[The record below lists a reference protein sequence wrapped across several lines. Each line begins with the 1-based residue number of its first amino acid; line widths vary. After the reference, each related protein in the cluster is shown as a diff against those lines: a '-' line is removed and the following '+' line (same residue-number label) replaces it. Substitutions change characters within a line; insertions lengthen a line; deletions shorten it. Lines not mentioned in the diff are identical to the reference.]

1 MNSSQLKLQNTE
13 VFVGLVGD
21 HSIAQPGNTSK
32 YFSRI
37 SEGEEKE
44 RIYVD
49 GCTPDTGNLFSVGN
63 LQNYIKHAVEG
74 GTSAVFLSGA
84 GITRMGDYDR
94 KQLMSEVCRGIGKS
108 MAQFDPDISM
118 TYAFVG
124 LTDTKVVDFHRD
136 RMVSLDKLK
145 HGLSDLQHE
154 VDDWEVTE
162 DKILRGATLPFVLSL
177 HFESLR
183 DGAPTNGHLC
193 LVDLS
198 IVNWSLSGEP
208 ATGPKSNGTGIASH
222 GMLQQSTTSLSK
234 LIHLMANDAILTGV
248 SIPANALITLVGEFL
263 YGESKTAFVV
273 YLNTDESA
281 GSDLTST
288 LELIKSVRKLKSREI
303 IKTVD
308 RRVMFFYEKAKY
320 YQGEK
325 YRLQDEIVDVQDEKE
340 QAEKDLDDIQRDF
353 GEEREALEK
362 EVTHWQEKGKTLE
375 NTIASLRSTNEGIEA
390 DARWENARLVTEK
403 MAMKDELR
411 RAEIEM
417 AAAEDSKS
425 QLLDLYE
432 SLQNSYDSLDS
443 VYSEL
448 LAAYR
453 MLKDRYGQL
462 ADEDAEL
469 QQSVVSL
476 QKQVELKS
484 DQIDA
489 QKTTITEAAAAH
501 ATQIE
506 AMETRLAQETE
517 ALELKLDKEKQ
528 RSRQQQAQITQLET
542 ANKAMVMSQSEEV
555 VGLQAAIGELSSKL
569 KEIKSQAASEA
580 ATLSGSL
587 RASEKQV
594 KRLESERANLQAKVD
609 QLVADTEQQAE
620 QTERQAQWNH
630 ERELLQR
637 QIQRLQKTAENS
649 QRRETELREE
659 SEQQWAAW
667 EQEKNRNHQKYLR
680 LRTKFRDAVEFAA
693 DAQLKFDSERANADA
708 ASFSID
714 AESALSLPVT
724 KESAD
729 VDEEVSSAG
738 TKSKPK
744 SGAPKAN
751 GQKTQRRKAP
761 ARRAKEAIATSKVV
775 ESAESTE
782 QPTQIREGSGSPQPA
797 PRARRSQRRAPPNYA
812 ESGDNSDGDA
822 ADDPSKNHLPSADTT
837 SGNMVHASAVE
848 DSSDSE
854 ISFNP
859 AAIAAA
865 EPAAPESPAI
875 EPPAAAPRRRR
886 GALRAKKSTQELN
899 AELRTQPARKRASSS
914 IQDPADDS
922 IETTEGSPPKR
933 RRGVARPAPAT
944 AAKGRSRNSKLAT
957 VTSEPANTSAQLVS
971 ETVAAETT
979 GLGVT
984 AALKKKR
991 KLNLSRMRNLLGI
1004 SSDRPS
1010 VAAAAGTHAVKFNV
1024 PKIRTGSTHATAAD
1038 DTASADS
1045 D

>member
-1 MNSSQLKLQNTE
+1 MNASQLKLQNTE
-13 VFVGLVGD
+13 VFVGLVGN
-21 HSIAQPGNTSK
+21 HSIAQPGDTSK

-37 SEGEEKE
+37 AEGQQTE

-49 GCTPDTGNLFSVGN
+49 GCTSDTANLFSVGN

-136 RMVSLDKLK
+136 RMVTLDKLK

-162 DKILRGATLPFVLSL
+162 DKILRGSTLPFVLSL

-183 DGAPTNGHLC
+183 DGVPTNGHLC
-193 LVDLS
+193 LVDLN
-198 IVNWSLSGEP
+198 IANWSPSEAPP
-208 ATGPKSNGTGIASH
+208 AGPTGNGTGAVSH
-222 GMLQQSTTSLSK
+222 GMLQQSITSLSK
-234 LIHLMANDAILTGV
+234 LIHLMSNDAILTGV
-248 SIPANALITLVGEFL
+248 SIPANALIMLVGEFL

-273 YLNTDESA
+273 YLNTDEGA
-281 GSDLTST
+281 GNDLTPT

-325 YRLQDEIVDVQDEKE
+325 YRLQDELTDIQDEKE
-340 QAEKDLDDIQRDF
+340 QAEKDLDEIQRDF

-362 EVTHWQEKGKTLE
+362 EVAHWQEKGKTLE
-375 NTIASLRSTNEGIEA
+375 DTIASLRSTNEGIEA

-443 VYSEL
+443 VYGEL

-462 ADEDAEL
+462 ADERVEL
-469 QQSVVSL
+469 QHSAASL
-476 QKQVELKS
+476 EQQVEQKTE
-484 DQIDA
+484 QIEA
-489 QKTTITEAAAAH
+489 QKAAIAEAAAAH
-501 ATQIE
+501 AAKIE
-506 AMETRLAQETE
+506 AMEAQLAQETE

-542 ANKAMVMSQSEEV
+542 ANKAMVMSQSEEIT
-555 VGLQAAIGELSSKL
+555 GLQATIGELSSKL
-569 KEIKSQAASEA
+569 EEVERQAASEA
-580 ATLSGSL
+580 TTLSGSL

-594 KRLESERANLQAKVD
+594 KRLEAERASLQSKVD
-609 QLVADTEQQAE
+609 QLVADSEHQAE
-620 QTERQAQWNH
+620 QAERQLQWDH

-637 QIQRLQKTAENS
+637 QIQRLQQTAENS
-649 QRRETELREE
+649 QRREAELREE

-693 DAQLKFDSERANADA
+693 DAQLKFDSERANTDVT
-708 ASFSID
+708 SFSID
-714 AESALSLPVT
+714 TGSALAQPATTEPAHV
-724 KESAD
+724 D
-729 VDEEVSSAG
+729 VEVPG
-738 TKSKPK
+738 SKPK
-744 SGAPKAN
+744 PGTAKAN

-761 ARRAKEAIATSKVV
+761 ARRAKDTATTAKTASF
-775 ESAESTE
+775 AEPTE
-782 QPTQIREGSGSPQPA
+782 GPAKSREDSGSPQPA
-797 PRARRSQRRAPPNYA
+797 PRGRRTQRRARPNYA
-812 ESGDNSDGDA
+812 ESGDSSDGDTADAPPEQQVPPADA
-822 ADDPSKNHLPSADTT
+822 A
-837 SGNMVHASAVE
+837 SGDMARASPAE
-848 DSSDSE
+848 DSTDSE

-865 EPAAPESPAI
+865 EPPAI
-875 EPPAAAPRRRR
+875 EPPAAAPKRRR
-886 GALRAKKSTQELN
+886 GAVRAKKSTEELN
-899 AELRTQPARKRASSS
+899 AELRTQPARKRANSSM
-914 IQDPADDS
+914 QDSADANTEPA
-922 IETTEGSPPKR
+922 EASPPKR
-933 RRGVARPAPAT
+933 RRGAPKPTTT
-944 AAKGRSRNSKLAT
+944 AAKGRSRGSKAIAA
-957 VTSEPANTSAQLVS
+957 VVASEPTQLVS
-971 ETVAAETT
+971 EATAVEST
-979 GLGVT
+979 GLGGA

-1004 SSDRPS
+1004 SSERPS
-1010 VAAAAGTHAVKFNV
+1010 AATAGPQAIKFNV
-1024 PKIRTGSTHATAAD
+1024 PKIRSGSTHAAAAD